1 MSDVKRS
8 RRGVYYDLSISPYEF
23 KSPYGD
29 VFKFRSSKKLEIY
42 TRDLPKEQEKLNQF
56 LKRNNLQKYVPSEII
71 TLLRRAVFRSLYEK
85 IEG

>member
-56 LKRNNLQKYVPSEII
+56 LKRNNLQKYVPAEII
-71 TLLRRAVFRSLYEK
+71 TLLRRAVFRSLYKK

>member
-8 RRGVYYDLSISPYEF
+8 RRGVYYDLSISPYEYQ
-23 KSPYGD
+23 SPYGD

-42 TRDLPKEQEKLNQF
+42 TRDLPKELEKLEQF
-56 LKRNNLQKYVPSEII
+56 INRNDLQRFVPREII
-71 TLLRRAVFRSLYEK
+71 TLLRRAVFRSLYKK